1 MSIVAF
7 DTLKFVE
14 KLESGGFSHAQAR
27 VTAQAFADAT
37 SEQIA
42 TKADDKES
50 EMRLEAKIET
60 IKSDL
65 KADIAET
72 KADILKWMFGTIG
85 FQTLVIVSAIFIRPN
100 S

>member
-14 KLESGGFSHAQAR
+14 KLESGGFSHAQTR

-42 TKADDKES
+42 TKADVKES

>member
-42 TKADDKES
+42 TKADVKES